1 MKNFSQLSTRCQ
13 FAPNTGG
20 CNSLTAGRGE
30 PGGSSSTGSEHLRP
44 QLFITSSLFNAA
56 IVCGNVRRQ
65 CKHWWS
71 SSRKWQVRITLA
83 GFHGIVTVQCV
94 ELIVTIIAVG
104 FPSITTG
111 KLFNV
116 KFTILHIPKYYNCH
130 TLQYSYSQQ
139 SQHNASQIS
148 QLKCVVPSTNWA
160 SYYPKKL
167 CSTSYYFTHSVQV
180 ASPSQST
187 TL

>member
-1 MKNFSQLSTRCQ
+1 MRFIFTCFHLKRRSFPFEPIINSMKNFSQLSTRCQ

-83 GFHGIVTVQCV
+83 GFHGIATVQCI

-111 KLFNV
+111 TLYNV
-116 KFTILHIPKYYNCH
+116 KFTILHILSITTGTLYNTH
-130 TLQYSYSQQ
+130 ILNN
-139 SQHNASQIS
+139 HN
-148 QLKCVVPSTNWA
+148 
-160 SYYPKKL
+160 
-167 CSTSYYFTHSVQV
+167 
-180 ASPSQST
+180 T
-187 TL
+187 TLHRYHS

>member
-1 MKNFSQLSTRCQ
+1 MRFIFTCFHLKRRSFPFEPIINSMKNLSQLSTRCQ

-104 FPSITTG
+104 FPSITTAT
-111 KLFNV
+111 LFNV
-116 KFTILHIPKYYNCH
+116 KFTILHIL
-130 TLQYSYSQQ
+130 LQLA
-139 SQHNASQIS
+139 HFTI
-148 QLKCVVPSTNWA
+148 LIFSTITTQRFTDITVEM
-160 SYYPKKL
+160 
-167 CSTSYYFTHSVQV
+167 CSAFH
-180 ASPSQST
+180 
-187 TL
+187 